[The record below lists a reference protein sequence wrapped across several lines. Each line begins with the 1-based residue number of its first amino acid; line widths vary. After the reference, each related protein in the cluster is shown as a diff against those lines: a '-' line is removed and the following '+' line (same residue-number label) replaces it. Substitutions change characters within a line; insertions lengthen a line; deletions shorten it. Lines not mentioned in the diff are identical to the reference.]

1 MGEINLGMNN
11 SKHNVRWV
19 STKYV
24 LRKLIATRWE
34 NVEAKLENSQI
45 TSDNV
50 CFNQSIRGG
59 GDIIK

>member
-24 LRKLIATRWE
+24 LRKLIATRWV

-50 CFNQSIRGG
+50 CML
-59 GDIIK
+59 